1 MFMLNIQSD
10 VPRCLKTCI
19 KDSSWLWHMR
29 LGHLNFDGLQVMSKK
44 SMVKG
49 YNLYNLSN
57 GNIVISRDV
66 EFDEESSWEWK
77 IQNED
82 YNYNIF
88 FDDEE
93 EMMQPTTPPPTPP
106 PQNPQVEEVSSSEGP
121 RRYRNLRVIY
131 GATDESL
138 VGSLRYLICTRP
150 DILFGVGLVSR
161 YMEAPTTSHLKVA
174 KRILRYIK
182 GTLDYGIMYS
192 SSHDFKLVG
201 YCDSDWAS
209 DKDDQKST
217 TGFVFYM
224 GNSAFTWNSKKQPI
238 VTLSICEAE
247 YVAATCV
254 CHAIWLR
261 SLLME
266 LHQTQDCPTKIL
278 VDNKS
283 ALELA
288 KNPAFHERSKHIDTK
303 YHFIR
308 ECVSKK
314 EVELEYVK
322 SQVQVADIFTKPL
335 KIDVFHKLR
344 MSLGVMNQEEGK
356 YAIKVVMHVLETGKR
371 CYPKIELPMLANEG
385 EFLLDSAAVAL
396 EDLTMIKR
404 QSVYPKSWP
413 SVPTVLMVTSES
425 PFNSKLHK
433 KEACPECLWSFSIT
447 ILYDHSPVYKIPA
460 HTGMVSGMP

>member
-1 MFMLNIQSD
+1 
-10 VPRCLKTCI
+10 
-19 KDSSWLWHMR
+19 MR

-44 SMVKG
+44 SMVKEAWSGFKPSVSHLRIFGSIAYAHVSNEKRSKLDDKSERYVFIG
-49 YNLYNLSN
+49 YDQSSKGYKLYNPSN
-57 GNIVISRDV
+57 GMIVINRDV

-82 YNYNIF
+82 YNYNPF
-88 FDDEE
+88 FDDGE
-93 EMMQPTTPPPTPP
+93 EMMQPTAPPPTLP

-121 RRYRNLRVIY
+121 RRYRNLRDIY
-131 GATDESL
+131 GATDEINKSGDIFFVCLYVDDLIVTGNNLKMFEEFKEEMAREFEMTDIGLMSYYLGIEVRQREDGIFISQEAYAKEILKRYRMVYCKPVKTPVECGVKVSKHGEGDNIHPTFFKSL
-138 VGSLRYLICTRP
+138 VGSLRYLTCTRL

-161 YMEAPTTSHLKVA
+161 YMEAPTTSHLKMA

-192 SSHDFKLVG
+192 SSQDFKLVG
-201 YCDSDWAS
+201 YCDSDWAG
-209 DKDDQKST
+209 DKDDRKST
-217 TGFVFYM
+217 TG
-224 GNSAFTWNSKKQPI
+224 
-238 VTLSICEAE
+238 
-247 YVAATCV
+247 
-254 CHAIWLR
+254 

-288 KNPAFHERSKHIDTK
+288 KNPVFHERSKHIDTK

-322 SQVQVADIFTKPL
+322 SQDQVADIFTKPL

-344 MSLGVMNQEEGK
+344 MSLGVMNQ
-356 YAIKVVMHVLETGKR
+356 V
-371 CYPKIELPMLANEG
+371 
-385 EFLLDSAAVAL
+385 
-396 EDLTMIKR
+396 
-404 QSVYPKSWP
+404 
-413 SVPTVLMVTSES
+413 
-425 PFNSKLHK
+425 
-433 KEACPECLWSFSIT
+433 
-447 ILYDHSPVYKIPA
+447 
-460 HTGMVSGMP
+460 